1 MKKASRILLIVGK
14 VFSIVSAVIY
24 FLYGCLVIIASI
36 FVGGIPADYSEV
48 ITIFGYEIPI
58 DSILS
63 GFVFGFYLFMGIIF
77 VAFGVLSIIS
87 TKVINKALNSPEKSN
102 YIKSIVFS
110 AIIGVST
117 SVLGGIFGLIILS
130 KDNKAKEKN
139 GEEIQKNEVED
150 NKEEPLF

>member
-24 FLYGCLVIIASI
+24 FLYGCFMIIASI
-36 FVGGIPADYSEV
+36 FVGGIPADYAEV
-48 ITIFGYEIPI
+48 ITILGYEIPI

-63 GFVFGFYLFMGIIF
+63 GFVLGMYLFMGIIF

-110 AIIGVST
+110 AIIGVSP

-130 KDNKAKEKN
+130 KENKAKEKN
-139 GEEIQKNEVED
+139 GEEITKIEVED